1 MASLIPVKSPKIDFK
16 LLFGGMYMTCMTLSN
31 DSKGSVVIDDRGGR
45 FELLWNTGKTAHTVA
60 EAVDTICKQQP
71 SRILQTSDR

>member
-1 MASLIPVKSPKIDFK
+1 
-16 LLFGGMYMTCMTLSN
+16 MTLSN